1 MVVKKNLC
9 LPFPYFESVKW
20 VGSLASNVPHLA
32 QQGMKIATAS
42 YPLDAL
48 PDWAA
53 YEDKLTA
60 WVTEAATAGA
70 DLLVFPEYGAMELA
84 MLAGLEVARDLEA
97 SLFAVAERL
106 PDADALHVHLAAQ
119 FGVHILAGSA
129 PATSDLPK
137 GVTRPVN
144 RARLFAP
151 SGAVGVQDKQ
161 IMTRFETET
170 WDVAPG
176 GPLRLFDT
184 ALGRIGVLI
193 CYDCEFP
200 LLGHALRDAD
210 LILVPSVTEALSG
223 YSRVR
228 IGAQARALEN
238 QCVTVMSSV
247 VGEASWSEAVDVSV
261 GAGGIFGPPDRG
273 FPETGVIALGE
284 MNRPGWVYGDVDLA
298 NVEAVRADGGVLNR
312 RDWNAQTGRAD
323 PVTVLKLT

>member
-1 MVVKKNLC
+1 MR
-9 LPFPYFESVKW
+9 
-20 VGSLASNVPHLA
+20 
-32 QQGMKIATAS
+32 IATAS
-42 YPLDAL
+42 YPLDVL

-84 MLAGLEVARDLEA
+84 TLAGLDVAGDLEA

-106 PDADALHVHLAAQ
+106 PDADALHAHLAAQ
-119 FGVHILAGSA
+119 FGVHILAASG
-129 PATSDLPK
+129 PATHDPPD
-137 GVTRPVN
+137 GVVRPVN

-151 SGAVGVQDKQ
+151 SGEVGVQDKQ
-161 IMTRFETET
+161 IMTRFEAET
-170 WDVAPG
+170 WDVVPG
-176 GPLRLFDT
+176 GPLQLFDT
-184 ALGRIGVLI
+184 ALGRIGILI
-193 CYDCEFP
+193 CYDSEFP
-200 LLGHALRDAD
+200 LLGHALNEAD
-210 LILVPSVTEALSG
+210 IILVPSVTEALAG

-247 VGEASWSEAVDVSV
+247 VGLAPWSEAVDISV

-273 FPETGVIALGE
+273 FPDTGVVALGE
-284 MNRPGWVYGDVDLA
+284 MNETGWVYGDVDLA
-298 NVEAVRADGGVLNR
+298 DVAAVRVDGGVLNR

-323 PVTVLKLT
+323 PVTVVKLA